1 MHVSCLFR
9 VSFGVVQKALG
20 FIYIG
25 LFFLFVYLGFFKGL
39 FRLHLGF
46 ISGLFRVYIYGLSK
60 IPFLDRLFN
69 VFSRRPPPLPPRKN
83 RQTGIWAWILF
94 VSCG

>member
-46 ISGLFRVYIYGLSK
+46 ISGLFRVYI
-60 IPFLDRLFN
+60 
-69 VFSRRPPPLPPRKN
+69 
-83 RQTGIWAWILF
+83 
-94 VSCG
+94 